1 MRAALFVKKNDET
14 RGDGATKEACREK
27 KADVSTKPAGEGQ
40 EKKRRRRWMRV
51 IK

>member
-1 MRAALFVKKNDET
+1 MKKNDET

-27 KADVSTKPAGEGQ
+27 KVDFSTKLAEEGQ
-40 EKKRRRRWMRV
+40 EKKRRRRWRRV